1 MVSVRQSVLLNFK
14 MNKEEKVTENL
25 LKIGTDNFKTEV
37 LDSGTPVLVD
47 FWAEWCMPCR
57 MIAPVVDELSGDYKG
72 KVKFAKVNVDNNP
85 ALATDL
91 QILSIPVLILF
102 KNGKEIT
109 RITGANPKE
118 YIQKE
123 IDKALAG

>member
-1 MVSVRQSVLLNFK
+1 
-14 MNKEEKVTENL
+14 MNKEEKVAENL

-37 LDSGTPVLVD
+37 LDSDTPVLVD
-47 FWAEWCMPCR
+47 FWAEWCAPCR
-57 MIAPVVDELSGDYKG
+57 MISPVIDELSGDYKG
-72 KVKFAKVNVDNNP
+72 KVKFAKVDVDNNT

-123 IDKALAG
+123 IDKALA